1 MAWDAPR
8 PLPGSTLESRTTFPG
23 SRTSSQVGSAL
34 APLEGQLP
42 QGRQL
47 QGQQPPLPPTA
58 MGIMATETMAM
69 ETMATMAIIEIDCR
83 FIWHHKDLE
92 ELANGTFSNLTIN
105 HLFAGL
111 PHILSLHVVQT
122 INKNFIKI

>member
-1 MAWDAPR
+1 MAWGAPR

-23 SRTSSQVGSAL
+23 SRASSQVGSAL

-92 ELANGTFSNLTIN
+92 ELANGTFSNLTI
-105 HLFAGL
+105 
-111 PHILSLHVVQT
+111 
-122 INKNFIKI
+122 KN

>member
-1 MAWDAPR
+1 M
-8 PLPGSTLESRTTFPG
+8 
-23 SRTSSQVGSAL
+23 GSAL

-42 QGRQL
+42 PGRQL
-47 QGQQPPLPPTA
+47 QSQQPPLPPTA
-58 MGIMATETMAM
+58 MGIMATGTMAM
-69 ETMATMAIIEIDCR
+69 GTMATMATMAIIEIDCR

-111 PHILSLHVVQT
+111 PHIL
-122 INKNFIKI
+122 

>member
-34 APLEGQLP
+34 APLEGQLA

-47 QGQQPPLPPTA
+47 QSQQPPLPPTA

-111 PHILSLHVVQT
+111 PHIL
-122 INKNFIKI
+122 